1 MISAGY
7 GSPALLLHGLP
18 QGNPAR
24 AAILLVLARAAGTRA
39 ALENPERVAAAA
51 AAAAAGAILKDGL
64 TMDGTAVL
72 LENLERAVHLVRDGV
87 LTHLGLLARVAS
99 LALKDGTLE
108 DTGGVERVERDPSPR
123 DPSRKDRR
131 QRDRRPREAREDGTT
146 AALAGAAAATLAGVL
161 ESLESLVDPLVIGL
175 PIQVIGLT
183 MVGAV
188 LPESRVRVAAV
199 EVETRGLTLHT
210 THGMALASQARD
222 QAEVETHG
230 ATVALMTGPT
240 VATQERVG
248 RDQAEVETHGATVA
262 LMTGPTVATQERVGK
277 DQAEVEIH
285 GATVALMTGPT
296 VATLASQARDQAEVE
311 THGPM
316 VALMTGPTVATL
328 QERVERGQA
337 EVETHGATVAL
348 MTGPTVATLQER
360 VGRDQAGLLV
370 SLQES
375 QERHHLMKDGLLAVM
390 IGRLLPTL
398 QERVGRQVLVLTAM
412 KPAIQQQRPC
422 HLTRNIQIAERLD
435 GY

>member
-24 AAILLVLARAAGTRA
+24 AAILLVLARAVGTRAVGTRA
-39 ALENPERVAAAA
+39 ALENLERVAAAA
-51 AAAAAGAILKDGL
+51 AAVGAILKDGQ
-64 TMDGTAVL
+64 TMDGTATAVP
-72 LENLERAVHLVRDGV
+72 ENLERAVHLVRDG
-87 LTHLGLLARVAS
+87 THPVRLGLLARVAS

-108 DTGGVERVERDPSPR
+108 DTDGVERDPSLR
-123 DPSRKDRR
+123 GPSRKDPR
-131 QRDRRPREAREDGTT
+131 QRDRSLREAREDGVT
-146 AALAGAAAATLAGVL
+146 AAILTGATAAILAGAL
-161 ESLESLVDPLVIGL
+161 ESLASLVDLIGL
-175 PIQVIGLT
+175 PTQVIGLA

-188 LPESRVRVAAV
+188 PESRVRVAAV

-210 THGMALASQARD
+210 THGMTQESRVRVAAVEVETHGPTVTHGATVATQVRERVARD

-230 ATVALMTGPT
+230 PTVALMTGPT
-240 VATQERVG
+240 VATQ
-248 RDQAEVETHGATVA
+248 A
-262 LMTGPTVATQERVGK
+262 QERVARE
-277 DQAEVEIH
+277 QA
-285 GATVALMTGPT
+285 
-296 VATLASQARDQAEVE
+296 D
-311 THGPM
+311 
-316 VALMTGPTVATL
+316 
-328 QERVERGQA
+328 
-337 EVETHGATVAL
+337 
-348 MTGPTVATLQER
+348 
-360 VGRDQAGLLV
+360 LLV

-398 QERVGRQVLVLTAM
+398 QESPGRQVLVPTAM